1 MEVPAMTT
9 FRMIATSAPTAAQA
23 ATVDKLLL
31 GAVAS
36 LVAQTP
42 EDRRREVFD
51 LAHAE
56 LVDALAGRPVRESA
70 ARMVAKAVELVGCRC
85 AVVAA

>member
-1 MEVPAMTT
+1 MTT
-9 FRMIATSAPTAAQA
+9 FRMIALSAI
-23 ATVDKLLL
+23 
-31 GAVAS
+31 AS

-42 EDRRREVFD
+42 EDRRREAFD
-51 LAHAE
+51 RAHAE

-85 AVVAA
+85 TVVAA